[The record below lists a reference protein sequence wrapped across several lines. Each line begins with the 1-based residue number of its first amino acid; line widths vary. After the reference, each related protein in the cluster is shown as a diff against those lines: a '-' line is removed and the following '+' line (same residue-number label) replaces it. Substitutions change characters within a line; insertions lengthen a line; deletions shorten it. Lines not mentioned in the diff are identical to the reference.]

1 MDQGPRSNFEIGGG
15 GENHYWL
22 NNGGGS
28 TRYFFLLNLYSFK
41 NIGGGG
47 LGTCPP
53 ALPTP
58 QSLWTHEHNWHG
70 LMDIT
75 WAWTRGQYWH

>member
-1 MDQGPRSNFEIGGG
+1 M
-15 GENHYWL
+15 
-22 NNGGGS
+22 
-28 TRYFFLLNLYSFK
+28 
-41 NIGGGG
+41 
-47 LGTCPP
+47 PP

-75 WAWTRGQYWH
+75 WAWTRGQYWHGLMDITGMDSWAVLASTHGHNWHGLVGGTGMDSWT